1 MRSRN
6 RARQGVRKM
15 TEEEDRTLERRI
27 TFWIVMGAQIVFA
40 GYTFAFLLANLRD
53 SAGWHIDVLLKML
66 ALVGFLLLMYLA
78 FAEMMRWVDFD
89 EQKMCVKK
97 FGFRKIIQKYEIAYK
112 DIVSVEMR
120 YGLWYHRYSGFQR
133 FQAWT
138 IRVRAG
144 EKIKTYRRVPI
155 GELDKT
161 IQDDLLLEMKEANK
175 SINWDIPMNLPKKK
189 KQAKKRKT

>member
-1 MRSRN
+1 
-6 RARQGVRKM
+6 M

-40 GYTFAFLLANLRD
+40 CYPFAFLLANLRD
-53 SAGWHIDVLLKML
+53 SVGWHIDVLLKML

-120 YGLWYHRYSGFQR
+120 DKWFQYHTPSGFHTSR
-133 FQAWT
+133 FQDWT

>member
-1 MRSRN
+1 
-6 RARQGVRKM
+6 M

-40 GYTFAFLLANLRD
+40 CYPFAFLLANLRD

-78 FAEMMRWVDFD
+78 FAETMRWVDFD

-112 DIVSVEMR
+112 EIVSVEMR
-120 YGLWYHRYSGFQR
+120 YRWWYNRYSGFLR
-133 FQAWT
+133 FQNWT
-138 IRVRAG
+138 IRVRAD
-144 EKIKTYRRVPI
+144 EKIKTYRKVPI
-155 GELDKT
+155 GELDKV
-161 IQDDLLLEMKEANK
+161 IQDDLLLEMQEANK
-175 SINWDIPMNLPKKK
+175 SINWDIPMDLPKKK
-189 KQAKKRKT
+189 KQAKKRKK

>member
-1 MRSRN
+1 
-6 RARQGVRKM
+6 M

-40 GYTFAFLLANLRD
+40 CYPFAFLLANLRD

-120 YGLWYHRYSGFQR
+120 YGFWYHRYSGFQR

-161 IQDDLLLEMKEANK
+161 IQDDLLLKMQEANK
-175 SINWDIPMNLPKKK
+175 SINWDIPMNLPKEK

>member
-1 MRSRN
+1 
-6 RARQGVRKM
+6 M

-27 TFWIVMGAQIVFA
+27 TFWIGMGAQIVFA
-40 GYTFAFLLANLRD
+40 CYPFAFLLANLRD

-112 DIVSVEMR
+112 DIVSVEKR
-120 YGLWYHRYSGFQR
+120 DKWFQYHTPSGFHTSR
-133 FQAWT
+133 FQDWT

-175 SINWDIPMNLPKKK
+175 SINWDIPMNLPKTK